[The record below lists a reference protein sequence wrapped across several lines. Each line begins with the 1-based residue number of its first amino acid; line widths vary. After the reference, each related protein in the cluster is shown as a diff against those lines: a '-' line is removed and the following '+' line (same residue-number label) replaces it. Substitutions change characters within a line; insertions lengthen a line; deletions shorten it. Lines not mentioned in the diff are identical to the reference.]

1 MRNCLF
7 SLGALLTGFSLF
19 FGLGTANA
27 QNFTAEELLEIQA
40 NQQIQA
46 VMKISNPFEPMFN
59 NFDYGTEGTM
69 ANWIPVAGATETF
82 APAVGDHFFD
92 PGGPGGGADGSAGN
106 YPNCNCDTQTTL
118 TGVSQI
124 KVIDMDIFA
133 NFDYLRIYDGT
144 STSGTLLYG
153 NGAGDPDDGD
163 YGLPSGTILNA
174 ASGNFFFFF
183 HASSVV
189 NRLGW
194 DIEIMETGGGGSDY
208 CIPAGTNSNYYIN
221 DFFTTGADTNI
232 TNMGS
237 GFSPGGYGDFY
248 STHGVSAAV
257 GDSFDFT
264 ANFPTGQTYGFRIWV
279 DWNQDGVFDTTEE
292 VAYHSTSY
300 QNTQI
305 GTVTVPSTALSGDT
319 RMRIVGHWLNNQGD
333 IDPCSTTHNYGEF
346 EDYKFT
352 VTGGGGGPFPDPY
365 CEVTFP
371 SDVEPISRVIFGDI
385 DNSSDPTVNGS
396 PAHED
401 FTAISTDIEQGSS
414 NPIAV
419 EGNTNGAFT
428 TYVTVYIDY
437 DQSGTFEES
446 ERTNIGTIYNSTGTD
461 GVQATGNIS
470 VPSGATAGPTRMR
483 VLKKW
488 GGYVTDACN
497 TSGFGQAEDYT
508 VNITEAGGGGSGS
521 DCLTTLFAS
530 NNGGSPG
537 WTQMF
542 DVGIKGSDISITEI
556 SVNTSAATGTTVS
569 MDVYTLEGSYLGN
582 ETNPGAWTLSATGTG
597 TSMGQDNPTPITLD
611 TPLNLSATTNYGIA
625 IVLDASSRYT
635 NGTGANQHFE
645 NDQLTM
651 DLGSSISG
659 LFTGTLFANRVF
671 NGTLC
676 YDYGSGGGTGSE
688 CDFGIPSFSDLT
700 NAYNIDLSNAFRT
713 ADDFILTEDFAM
725 DKITIDTN
733 QQQIPDDVVI
743 YIHEDNAGKP
753 GTVIHTLTFAG
764 PDTSEVVGS
773 AFGDPIHHMTFNV
786 SPAIDFAPGTYW
798 IDPKMSTPSG
808 ETVWWGATDLASYGA
823 LPQRSTDDGITWN
836 EDANGLNMIF
846 TVSGFCGDGPV
857 SGDCPI
863 EYEGDFIDGLGN
875 LATGII
881 LAADFPVPSGE
892 TWNLGDVKVQLLYET
907 TNVEISFYQDGGG
920 QPGTQIFAP
929 TVVTPVGQEIVG
941 NASGTDVYEVTLDMS
956 SYNISLTGGMY
967 WMGITTTAPG
977 GASYWHYTESVNN
990 GTNFFGSLD
999 GYATWEDVGNF
1010 GFFVDGAFS
1019 ICTSS
1024 TPPPGG
1030 DCEQDFYTT
1039 EDPIS
1044 GAGFSSG
1051 NWVANDVI
1059 VAGDSQFTMQTM
1071 TFETVTLSG
1080 NPTNFDLEIF
1090 EDDGSGGVG
1099 ASTGMT
1105 YHFDSSNMTYTPNG
1119 LLFGVYPQ
1127 YTVVFDL

>member
-59 NFDYGTEGTM
+59 NFDYGTEGTL

-118 TGVSQI
+118 SGVSQI

-194 DIEIMETGGGGSDY
+194 DIEIMETDGGGSDY

-437 DQSGTFEES
+437 DQS
-446 ERTNIGTIYNSTGTD
+446 
-461 GVQATGNIS
+461 
-470 VPSGATAGPTRMR
+470 
-483 VLKKW
+483 
-488 GGYVTDACN
+488 
-497 TSGFGQAEDYT
+497 
-508 VNITEAGGGGSGS
+508 
-521 DCLTTLFAS
+521 
-530 NNGGSPG
+530 
-537 WTQMF
+537 
-542 DVGIKGSDISITEI
+542 
-556 SVNTSAATGTTVS
+556 
-569 MDVYTLEGSYLGN
+569 
-582 ETNPGAWTLSATGTG
+582 
-597 TSMGQDNPTPITLD
+597 
-611 TPLNLSATTNYGIA
+611 
-625 IVLDASSRYT
+625 
-635 NGTGANQHFE
+635 
-645 NDQLTM
+645 
-651 DLGSSISG
+651 
-659 LFTGTLFANRVF
+659 
-671 NGTLC
+671 
-676 YDYGSGGGTGSE
+676 
-688 CDFGIPSFSDLT
+688 
-700 NAYNIDLSNAFRT
+700 
-713 ADDFILTEDFAM
+713 
-725 DKITIDTN
+725 
-733 QQQIPDDVVI
+733 
-743 YIHEDNAGKP
+743 
-753 GTVIHTLTFAG
+753 
-764 PDTSEVVGS
+764 
-773 AFGDPIHHMTFNV
+773 
-786 SPAIDFAPGTYW
+786 
-798 IDPKMSTPSG
+798 
-808 ETVWWGATDLASYGA
+808 
-823 LPQRSTDDGITWN
+823 
-836 EDANGLNMIF
+836 
-846 TVSGFCGDGPV
+846 
-857 SGDCPI
+857 
-863 EYEGDFIDGLGN
+863 
-875 LATGII
+875 
-881 LAADFPVPSGE
+881 
-892 TWNLGDVKVQLLYET
+892 
-907 TNVEISFYQDGGG
+907 
-920 QPGTQIFAP
+920 
-929 TVVTPVGQEIVG
+929 
-941 NASGTDVYEVTLDMS
+941 
-956 SYNISLTGGMY
+956 
-967 WMGITTTAPG
+967 
-977 GASYWHYTESVNN
+977 
-990 GTNFFGSLD
+990 
-999 GYATWEDVGNF
+999 
-1010 GFFVDGAFS
+1010 
-1019 ICTSS
+1019 
-1024 TPPPGG
+1024 
-1030 DCEQDFYTT
+1030 
-1039 EDPIS
+1039 
-1044 GAGFSSG
+1044 
-1051 NWVANDVI
+1051 
-1059 VAGDSQFTMQTM
+1059 
-1071 TFETVTLSG
+1071 
-1080 NPTNFDLEIF
+1080 
-1090 EDDGSGGVG
+1090 
-1099 ASTGMT
+1099 
-1105 YHFDSSNMTYTPNG
+1105 
-1119 LLFGVYPQ
+1119 
-1127 YTVVFDL
+1127 